1 MKGRGDL
8 LSKLDKVYLLSTDVQ
23 ILTEMNIQ
31 YSYDKASEKLI
42 EMLELIAKNTKY
54 KRVVDEAIKAH
65 LDCW

>member
-42 EMLELIAKNTKY
+42 EMLELIAKKH
-54 KRVVDEAIKAH
+54 KI
-65 LDCW
+65 